1 MDKKKLITICSI
13 IVIII
18 GIVIA
23 LLIGNKKTITY
34 KISFKTDGGS
44 SVESQTVIEG
54 EKAIKPVDPI
64 KEGYEFVEWMNQ
76 DKTYDFDNEVT
87 SNLTLIAKWNKI
99 EGKLETFVVKFD
111 TDGGTAISNQIVT
124 KGNKV
129 QKPMDPVKKGYIFK
143 EWILNNK
150 TYDFTTI
157 IDADIELKA
166 KWEEEQEQ
174 KHTVTFK
181 DGNTIIKTV
190 TLEENKTVEKPKN
203 PTKSGY
209 KFVKWQLE
217 GKDYNFSTRV
227 TKNITLKAVWEKI
240 VTYTVKFDTAGG
252 SSISSKT
259 VEENK
264 TVAKPTNPTKSG
276 YVFVKWQLEGKDYNF
291 STRVTKNI
299 TLKAVWEKIVTYTVK
314 FDTAGGSSISSKTV
328 EENKTVAKPTNPTKS
343 GYVFVKWQLEGKDYN
358 FSTKVTK
365 NITLKAVWRELK
377 KYTVTFKDGDKTIST
392 KTVNEGT
399 KVTKPTNPTKTGYT
413 FSGWLLNGKSYDFSK
428 TVTGNITLTASWKQK
443 SYTVTVTL
451 VDSETNPARKLVVK
465 QGTTVINDAK
475 AIKTTDGVVLDNS
488 APFTINTTVVN
499 KLGSSVKV
507 VLKDGTEVTATLIK

>member
-291 STRVTKNI
+291 ST
-299 TLKAVWEKIVTYTVK
+299 
-314 FDTAGGSSISSKTV
+314 
-328 EENKTVAKPTNPTKS
+328 
-343 GYVFVKWQLEGKDYN
+343 
-358 FSTKVTK
+358 KVTK